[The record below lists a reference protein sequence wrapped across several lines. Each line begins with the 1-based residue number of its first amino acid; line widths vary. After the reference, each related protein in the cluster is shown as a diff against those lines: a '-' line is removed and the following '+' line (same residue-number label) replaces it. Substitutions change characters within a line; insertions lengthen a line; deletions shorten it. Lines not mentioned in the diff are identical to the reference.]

1 MIIQVI
7 SGIGGSIPLFKSGC
21 LDGSGR
27 SGIGIASHL
36 RRSARQRYSP
46 RQCRVAEMRYPQA
59 VSLLFEIQLTGQAQ
73 VTKHDAFGLKLFI
86 QWALGKHEA
95 WAHGPGGPRACL
107 WTKGLGS
114 WAYHWAE
121 DQGPSN
127 PGDPYTIQLRLGQ
140 SRISILYKKKMT
152 NFA

>member
-73 VTKHDAFGLKLFI
+73 VTKHDAFELKLFI

-95 WAHGPGGPRACL
+95 WAHGPGGPRARP
-107 WTKGLGS
+107 WTKGLG
-114 WAYHWAE
+114 H
-121 DQGPSN
+121 GP
-127 PGDPYTIQLRLGQ
+127 TIGPRIRAQVTLGTLYCTTQIRLEQ
-140 SRISILYKKKMT
+140 
-152 NFA
+152 NFYLV